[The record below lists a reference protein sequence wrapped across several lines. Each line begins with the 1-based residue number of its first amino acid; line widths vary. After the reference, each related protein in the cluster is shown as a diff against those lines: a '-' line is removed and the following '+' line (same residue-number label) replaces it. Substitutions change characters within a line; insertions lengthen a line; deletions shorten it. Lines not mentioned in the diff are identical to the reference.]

1 MATALIPPLAW
12 EPQYAMGAALEK
24 QNKTKQKSKSA
35 MASNPTAGHQDF
47 NQILLGT
54 CNIVVKGFG
63 VSCQSS
69 GSGNGSTIYYF
80 RDSGKDN

>member
-1 MATALIPPLAW
+1 
-12 EPQYAMGAALEK
+12 
-24 QNKTKQKSKSA
+24 